1 MGAKQSNLANISQQF
16 YNQVVQQTDQSCIA
30 SVSEEQNNNVII
42 IQGGIID
49 GNFTGVSATVS
60 CDASCLMVSNMDNTI
75 DNILGAIANQTNQA
89 ETDISNVFNSSNQ
102 NNTFNVNQTVS
113 NNIAQINNAVCSSSI
128 VQSQNNNYVYTSDE
142 TVHGNFVGVNGASNA
157 QANCSM
163 NNNMQSSTYN
173 QAQASADQGNSV
185 VSVFGAIIAAFAM
198 IIFVIVI
205 GVVIMFSVGAVGTI
219 GYEYLKHKGGATGM
233 SASDTAISAAEALG
247 LSAQDIAEIAGSGSS
262 SSTPTKTSS
271 RRTLPSTT
279 VS

>member
-1 MGAKQSNLANISQQF
+1 MGAKQSNLANISQGF
-16 YNQVVQQTDQSCIA
+16 YNQIVQQTNQSCIA